1 MNSNHSRQT
10 IEVGPSSSTFSVS
23 EKLALNG
30 SIGLSGIELLVLL
43 VGKESVA
50 NALVRHFGSLT
61 ALSRASF
68 RELRKFLPRRKAEAV
83 MAALWVANIAEAE
96 HALSGPLNNPEA
108 IYKANLE
115 MKAFHQEVVRV
126 VLLDS
131 RLRCITKLDI
141 SKGTVNES
149 VAYPREILGPAI
161 AHPSFGFVLVHNHP
175 SGFASPSAADLQLT
189 KRIAEGARI
198 LNVNFLDHVIVG
210 QPSCGRPGYFS
221 FQKAGL
227 L

>member
-1 MNSNHSRQT
+1 
-10 IEVGPSSSTFSVS
+10 
-23 EKLALNG
+23 
-30 SIGLSGIELLVLL
+30 
-43 VGKESVA
+43 
-50 NALVRHFGSLT
+50 
-61 ALSRASF
+61 
-68 RELRKFLPRRKAEAV
+68 
-83 MAALWVANIAEAE
+83 
-96 HALSGPLNNPEA
+96 
-108 IYKANLE
+108 